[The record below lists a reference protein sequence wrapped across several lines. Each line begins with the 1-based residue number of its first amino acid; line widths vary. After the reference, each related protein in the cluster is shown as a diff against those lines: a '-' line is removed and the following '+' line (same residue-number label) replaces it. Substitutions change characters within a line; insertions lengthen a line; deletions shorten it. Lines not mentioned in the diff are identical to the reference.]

1 MIGYD
6 HGKKM
11 ITDARDSLSEITSE
25 AKSEV
30 FGKPKKRFK
39 KAAV

>member
-6 HGKKM
+6 QGKKM
-11 ITDARDSLSEITSE
+11 ITDAKDSLSEITSE

-30 FGKPKKRFK
+30 FEEPKKRTK
-39 KAAV
+39 RVAA